1 MLGDQDITHI
11 PAEQRHINTVFQSY
25 ALFPHMTVFENVAF
39 GLRMRKPENEITQ
52 RVEEALKMVQLED
65 FAGVNRATFPADNSS
80 VLPLPVRW

>member
-39 GLRMRKPENEITQ
+39 GLRMQKTPKMKSHSAWKKP
-52 RVEEALKMVQLED
+52 
-65 FAGVNRATFPADNSS
+65 
-80 VLPLPVRW
+80 